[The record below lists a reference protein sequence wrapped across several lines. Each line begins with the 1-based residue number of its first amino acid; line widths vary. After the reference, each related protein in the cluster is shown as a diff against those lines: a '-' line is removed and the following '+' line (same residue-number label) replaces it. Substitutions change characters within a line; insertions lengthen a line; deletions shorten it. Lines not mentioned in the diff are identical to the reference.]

1 MTPSHEYNLEV
12 KLKKAIDEYQQAQ
25 VYEITPRQKIFAL
38 TMAFINTLNQI
49 NEEKGE

>member
-1 MTPSHEYNLEV
+1 MTPSNEYNLEV
-12 KLKKAIDEYQQAQ
+12 KLKTAIDQYEEAQ
-25 VYEITPRQKIFAL
+25 VYKLTNRQKIFAL